1 MTRVD
6 VTMSLSA
13 TVSNIPL
20 HHDAPRLGAA
30 GQLLGAPWVAAV
42 LSVPCWLSAPP
53 VDIEGYMGYR
63 VGKLLGLV
71 FGAGGS

>member
-1 MTRVD
+1 MLLRLLTHSCNPLRVTNVD

-20 HHDAPRLGAA
+20 APRCTTPWCCWATSR
-30 GQLLGAPWVAAV
+30 APWVAAV

-53 VDIEGYMGYR
+53 VDIEGYMGY
-63 VGKLLGLV
+63 
-71 FGAGGS
+71 